1 VLHPDDRAR
10 AWAQWRHSLATGAD
24 YEIRYRLRHRSGEY
38 RWVLGRALPV
48 RDDAGRILRWM
59 GTCTD
64 IHAQKLAEDEL
75 RRSEAHLYAV
85 FQQSAAGVA
94 EADLDGHLLAVNDRF
109 CAITGRTRD
118 QLLGRR
124 VLDFTHAEDLPASMA
139 AIERLAHEAHVELD
153 KRYVRPDGSAVWTN
167 VAASRIHPQGGSP
180 SMLTILFDISE
191 RKRFEEALRS
201 ADRKKDEFLA
211 MLAHEL
217 RNPLAPIGAAAALLQ
232 MGRLDEQKTA
242 HVSEVISRQV
252 RHMTGLVND
261 LLDVS
266 RVTRGIATLEMAP
279 VDARTVV
286 ADAVDQVRPLI
297 EARRHALHVQSC
309 SAAVP
314 LLGDPKR
321 LVQVLVN
328 LLNNAAKF
336 TREGGRIALAMDV
349 VDGHVQW
356 TVSDNG
362 IGMEPEL
369 VERAF
374 ELFAQAERTADRSQG
389 GLGIGLA
396 LVKSLVELHQGTV
409 SAQSAGSGQGSLFT
423 VRLPLAL
430 QDREEAV
437 PCDDAPAAQDR
448 GLRLLVVDD
457 NVDAATL
464 LGMVLED
471 MGHEVMVEHDS
482 ARALQRAVL
491 ARPQVCLLDIGL
503 PDIDGNELARR
514 LRTQPETRDAVLIAV
529 TGYGQER
536 DREQSA
542 AAGFDHHF
550 MKPVDP
556 AQLAAVL
563 AEVEA
568 DVALG

>member
-1 VLHPDDRAR
+1 
-10 AWAQWRHSLATGAD
+10 
-24 YEIRYRLRHRSGEY
+24 
-38 RWVLGRALPV
+38 
-48 RDDAGRILRWM
+48 
-59 GTCTD
+59 
-64 IHAQKLAEDEL
+64 
-75 RRSEAHLYAV
+75 
-85 FQQSAAGVA
+85 
-94 EADLDGHLLAVNDRF
+94 
-109 CAITGRTRD
+109 
-118 QLLGRR
+118 
-124 VLDFTHAEDLPASMA
+124 
-139 AIERLAHEAHVELD
+139 
-153 KRYVRPDGSAVWTN
+153 
-167 VAASRIHPQGGSP
+167 
-180 SMLTILFDISE
+180 
-191 RKRFEEALRS
+191 
-201 ADRKKDEFLA
+201 
-211 MLAHEL
+211 
-217 RNPLAPIGAAAALLQ
+217 
-232 MGRLDEQKTA
+232 
-242 HVSEVISRQV
+242 VSEVISRQV
-252 RHMTGLVND
+252 NHMTGLVND

-279 VDARTVV
+279 VDARAVV

-409 SAQSAGSGQGSLFT
+409 SAQSAGPGQGSLFT